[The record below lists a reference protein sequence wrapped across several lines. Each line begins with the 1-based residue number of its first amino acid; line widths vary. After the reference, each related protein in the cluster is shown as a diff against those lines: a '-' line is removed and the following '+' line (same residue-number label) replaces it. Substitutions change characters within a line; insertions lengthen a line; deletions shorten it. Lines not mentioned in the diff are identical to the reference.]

1 MIKYRRQK
9 YNVKRNL
16 FKNMTFAIREDTL
29 PEVSKEV
36 ATIVTSYGEFESRD
50 AMIEYMARTII
61 ENAGRVVQDTHGS

>member
-1 MIKYRRQK
+1 
-9 YNVKRNL
+9 
-16 FKNMTFAIREDTL
+16 MTFAIREDTL